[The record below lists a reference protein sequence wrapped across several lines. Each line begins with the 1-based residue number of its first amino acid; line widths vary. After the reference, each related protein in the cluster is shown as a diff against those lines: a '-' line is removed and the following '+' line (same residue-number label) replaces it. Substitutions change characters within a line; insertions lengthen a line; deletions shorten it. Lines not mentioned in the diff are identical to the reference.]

1 MKGLHMKRSTLLVS
15 GFLATLTTSVYGQGQ
30 LVLDNL
36 SNTSTSPSATANG
49 LFWISTGGAPVLLP
63 QDFNA
68 AFYGGADSSS
78 LSPLAVFLLS
88 DGSAV
93 GDNQGGPGIFVD
105 PPGTIYTIPG
115 ATESAFFRI
124 QAWTGNFN
132 SFDAAVAGG
141 AFSAQSPVFINP
153 VSVPPGFPLPLTGMP
168 AMVLAV
174 PEPSTFVL
182 AGLGGICAL
191 LLCRG
196 GRNTNEKANP

>member
-1 MKGLHMKRSTLLVS
+1 MKRVLILS
-15 GFLATLTTSVYGQGQ
+15 GFLAAFASSAHGQGQ
-30 LVLDNL
+30 IALDNL
-36 SNTSTSPSATANG
+36 FNTNPSPSATASG
-49 LFWISTGGAPVLLP
+49 LFWLSTGGTPVLINE
-63 QDFNA
+63 DFNA
-68 AFYGGADSSS
+68 AFYGGVNSNS
-78 LSPLAVFLLS
+78 LSPIAAFFLT
-88 DGSAV
+88 DGTAA
-93 GDNQGGPGIFVD
+93 GDHAGGPGTFVD
-105 PPGTIYTIPG
+105 PTGKGYTIPG